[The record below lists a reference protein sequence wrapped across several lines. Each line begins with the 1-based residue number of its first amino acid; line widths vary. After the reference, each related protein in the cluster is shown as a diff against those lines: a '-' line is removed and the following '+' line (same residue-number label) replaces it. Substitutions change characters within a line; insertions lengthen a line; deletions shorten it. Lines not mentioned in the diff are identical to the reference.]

1 MCPLSDAPFI
11 VIHLNIY
18 LALGQEH
25 ACIISRDPHSSPLR
39 RCYHHH
45 PVSQWKRLRLREVKH
60 HPDSHPCCQTLLHCP
75 CVQAPIGTPGHGAPS
90 PPGRAP
96 LPTLVLPALT
106 PRTLC
111 AVPRHPLPVFLEAPP
126 SCLLPAI
133 LPPSFR
139 FPEPS
144 LSAPDPANLT
154 SPELH
159 AACSTNPECR
169 FSGPVLGFSRN
180 PTLVLVILFNQ
191 FLQKRQDLLFLP
203 PLYLPHIVVTPVS
216 SSLLP
221 VSSDSIARTPSFCSV
236 KPPSVLLNPS
246 RSDGTAEVPK
256 ADACCPAALKTE
268 ESGQVA
274 SRFSVPA
281 HGDRIFSVEVSPQ
294 PLPLSS
300 ESALQL
306 YPGTQNIWP
315 LGAPRSLTLAQYRQ
329 KQASQEAA
337 HSPGPPEAKAL
348 NQETH
353 ITNNNGEFS
362 GALLVSGLWMAIK
375 KAQ

>member
-1 MCPLSDAPFI
+1 MHRLLLFTLTYTWPWAKNTLVSSHVILTPAPSGD
-11 VIHLNIY
+11 VIIITQSHSGRDCGSERLNTT
-18 LALGQEH
+18 
-25 ACIISRDPHSSPLR
+25 
-39 RCYHHH
+39 
-45 PVSQWKRLRLREVKH
+45 
-60 HPDSHPCCQTLLHCP
+60 QTLIPAARLSCTARVCRP
-75 CVQAPIGTPGHGAPS
+75 PS
-90 PPGRAP
+90 AFLG
-96 LPTLVLPALT
+96 T

-133 LPPSFR
+133 LPPNFR

-236 KPPSVLLNPS
+236 KPPSVLLNSS